1 MTAQSWLELVLTV
14 PIVLWAGWPFLVRGA
29 QLVMNRSPNM
39 WTLISFGTGSAFVY
53 SVVAIVAP
61 RVFPDSF
68 VSMGRVAVPATR

>member
-29 QLVMNRSPNM
+29 QSVMNRSPNM
-39 WTLISFGTGSAFVY
+39 WTLFRFGTGSALVY

-61 RVFPDSF
+61 RVFPGSF
-68 VSMGRVAVPATR
+68 VSMGRIAVPATR